1 MANSG
6 APATEILEKRIALFE
21 RIQAMQRDE
30 ILAKGGEPIKITM
43 LDGAVK
49 EGKKWLTSPMDV
61 AREISKG
68 LATNALIAEVD
79 GMLWDMTR
87 PLEGDCKLQIFQ
99 FDSDKGR
106 DTFWHSSAHVL
117 GQVFVSPKMC
127 HISEALL
134 LEI

>member
-1 MANSG
+1 MIVTVGTVS
-6 APATEILEKRIALFE
+6 ILSVFL
-21 RIQAMQRDE
+21 Q
-30 ILAKGGEPIKITM
+30 
-43 LDGAVK
+43 
-49 EGKKWLTSPMDV
+49 
-61 AREISKG
+61 
-68 LATNALIAEVD
+68 VD

-127 HISEALL
+127 HISEPLL